1 MALTPDERVELLSK
15 LMAQPKRMT
24 GDAGSVINQ
33 SLVDLIKFDTYLAG
47 IAAASGS
54 GGGSGSG
61 SPLNGIRV
69 TKLNPPGTV

>member
-54 GGGSGSG
+54 GGGPGSG